1 MHQQQSSHGR
11 RTRPELAG
19 LFDPDRVAVVGAT
32 ESWGV
37 GRAITENL
45 LATFDGDVLAVNPN
59 RDSVLGLECYD
70 SVEGT
75 DADAAVLAVPT
86 DVVLEVL
93 ERCGEAGIQNVVVV
107 TAGFGEADEAGRERE
122 QRLEQLAA
130 EYGLNVV
137 GPNCLGVI
145 STSSGLNA
153 TFGPS
158 EVLSGSIS
166 FLSQSGAFVTAI
178 LDWAAD
184 EGIGFNDVVSLGN
197 KAVLD
202 ETDFLQY
209 WGDDEETD
217 VVVGYL
223 EDVEDGRAF
232 IDTARDVTQHTPVV
246 VVKSGR
252 TEAGAAAAASHTG
265 ALAGSDAAYDAGFRQ
280 AGVVRE
286 DTVGELFD
294 AANALSGQPVP
305 ENETVAV
312 VTNAGGP
319 GVLATDAVGDSSLS
333 MATFDPATRQALGD
347 TLRDEA
353 NIQNPVDVLGDADTA
368 RFRAALRTVLE
379 AEEIGS
385 VVVVAAP
392 TAVLDYDD
400 LATMIV
406 EETAGDE
413 STAISACLM
422 GGNRTTSPRETL
434 RAAGI
439 PTYFDPARAVDG
451 LDALA
456 RYRRLRDREYE
467 PPATFDDV
475 DRERA
480 RDVLATVRERDGDGL
495 GVESMELLEAY
506 GIPTPEG
513 GVVESPAAAAALAD
527 RIGGELVMKVVSADI
542 SHKSDM
548 GGVEVGVS
556 PAAAAETYRT
566 LAERVADRR
575 PDATLEGV
583 QVQAFVDTSRGVE
596 TIAGSKRDPGFGP
609 LVLFGLG
616 GIFVEILEDTSLR
629 VAPISEREA
638 TEMTEEIR
646 TASLL
651 SGARGTEPVDREA
664 VVEVLCRLSQLVTEF
679 PAIRELDVNPLVALP
694 DGEGVVAV
702 DLRVSVDAHKLPE
715 PSEFDE
721 FGS

>member
-45 LATFDGDVLAVNPN
+45 LATFDGEVLAVNPN

-616 GIFVEILEDTSLR
+616 GVFVEILEDTSLR